1 MLARSSTRHKLQVL
15 TRVALPVKVLLGVA
29 VAAEVK
35 TLLLTSGAVSEGNVV
50 VGDVVEEV
58 NLLLLEEK
66 TSSDGVDGSITPSL
80 VEETT
85 VLVERLKEVEVR
97 LASEPRQATNL
108 KVGPLKRVSLPMKTF
123 ETLENSRS
131 GTCCKCCR
139 RRH

>member
-1 MLARSSTRHKLQVL
+1 ML

-58 NLLLLEEK
+58 NLLLLKEK
-66 TSSDGVDGSITPSL
+66 TSSDRVDGSITPSL

-85 VLVERLKEVEVR
+85 VLVERLKEVKVG

-108 KVGPLKRVSLPMKTF
+108 KVGPLEWVSL
-123 ETLENSRS
+123 
-131 GTCCKCCR
+131 
-139 RRH
+139 